1 MIIIKQDDAVV
12 TVPMDMEG
20 VEGVFKKV
28 LIGPEDGSD
37 TIVMRHFRVEPG
49 GHTPFHSHEFEH
61 VVRVI
66 NGRGIVYGGPGKETE
81 VTSGQSLFVPGGTM
95 HQFRNSFEEP
105 FDFLCI
111 IKHQD

>member
-1 MIIIKQDDAVV
+1 VIIIKQDVDVQ
-12 TVPMDMEG
+12 TVPMEMEG

-61 VVRVI
+61 VVKVMS
-66 NGRGIVYGGPGKETE
+66 GRGSVYAGPGKETK

-95 HQFRNSFEEP
+95 HQFRNLSEEP

-111 IKHQD
+111 IRHQV